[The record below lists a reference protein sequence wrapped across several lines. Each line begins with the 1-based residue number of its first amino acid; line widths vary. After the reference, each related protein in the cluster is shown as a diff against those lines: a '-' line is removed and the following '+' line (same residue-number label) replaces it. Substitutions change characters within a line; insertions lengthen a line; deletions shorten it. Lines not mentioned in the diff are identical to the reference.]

1 MHCQKTSGILW
12 QYTQRVARLRCTS
25 KKYSCVVSSFLP
37 DQQLPSGN
45 LVSHVFADAA
55 KWNDRIAT
63 ECASTGRRYTYAQLL
78 DRVARW
84 SGMLRELGVGRGDV
98 VAVAL
103 PNCPEYPIVYFGTLA
118 LGATVTPVNITYTA
132 EEIARQLK
140 DSNTKVLVGD
150 ALLSPTLGAALD
162 LYRKPTPL
170 VTNGHASSPESISL
184 RQVLEDPSVPFVDPV
199 ELTGKETA
207 MLPYS
212 SGTTGNPKGV
222 IVSHNSLSANMT
234 IFRQL
239 SSVEQTTGTQQDI
252 SLAVVP
258 FSHMFGFGCGMIY
271 LLRDGAKVVTAPR
284 FDSKTFVDSISK
296 HKVTLL
302 YSVPPI
308 LNFLKVSPAATPEA
322 LGTLR
327 AIVNSA
333 APAAPSTVDAL
344 MDKLGPTAG
353 FQDGYGMT
361 ECNFLTMVPFGE
373 TRSGTIGKLLPN
385 VKAKVIDTATGEP
398 LGPLADGELCFKTPS
413 VMDGYYNNAAATAEA
428 VDEEGWLHSGDV
440 GRYDED
446 GFLAIVGRTKELI
459 KVKGLQ
465 VSPSELEDV
474 ILQHPEVVDAG
485 VVGVEHD
492 RMGEAPRAFV
502 ATKKPIPE
510 EEIHKFLEPRVAP
523 HKRLAGGVFFVDELP
538 RSAAGKLL
546 RKELKKLR

>member
-239 SSVEQTTGTQQDI
+239 SSVEQTTEYTEIRRHKRQI
-252 SLAVVP
+252 KSEEKMEHAARHIPRCCALLPYVWVRV
-258 FSHMFGFGCGMIY
+258 CGHDY

-344 MDKLGPTAG
+344 MDKLSPTAG

-474 ILQHPEVVDAG
+474 ILQHPEVVD
-485 VVGVEHD
+485 VVE
-492 RMGEAPRAFV
+492 
-502 ATKKPIPE
+502 
-510 EEIHKFLEPRVAP
+510 FLEPRVAP

>member
-1 MHCQKTSGILW
+1 MLYQKTSGILR
-12 QYTQRVARLRCTS
+12 QYTQRVARLSGTS
-25 KKYSCVVSSFLP
+25 KTYSCVVSSFLP
-37 DQQLPSGN
+37 DLQLPSGN
-45 LVSHVFADAA
+45 LVNHVFADAS

-78 DRVARW
+78 DRMARW
-84 SGMLRELGVGRGDV
+84 SGMLRKLGVGRGDV

-118 LGATVTPVNITYTA
+118 LGATVTPVNISYTA

-140 DSNTKVLVGD
+140 DSDTKVLVGD
-150 ALLSPTLGAALD
+150 ALLSPTLSAALD
-162 LYRKPTPL
+162 LHRKPTPL
-170 VTNGHASSPESISL
+170 IMNGLPSSPKSISL

-222 IVSHNSLSANMT
+222 IVSHNSLTANMT

-271 LLRDGAKVVTAPR
+271 LLRDGVKVVTTPR

-322 LGTLR
+322 LGSLR

-333 APAAPSTVDAL
+333 APAAPSTVDSL
-344 MDKLGPTAG
+344 MDKLSPTAG

-373 TRSGTIGKLLPN
+373 SRSGTIGKLLPN
-385 VKAKVIDTATGEP
+385 VKAKVIDTATGEL
-398 LGPLADGELCFKTPS
+398 LGPLEDGELCFKSPS
-413 VMDGYYNNAAATAEA
+413 VMDGYYNNAAATAKTFDA
-428 VDEEGWLHSGDV
+428 EGWLRSGDV
-440 GRYDED
+440 GRYHED
-446 GFLAIVGRTKELI
+446 GFFSIVGRTKELI

-502 ATKKPIPE
+502 VTRKRIPE

-523 HKRLAGGVFFVDELP
+523 HKRLAGGVFFVDQLP

-546 RKELKKLR
+546 RKELKSLR

>member
-258 FSHMFGFGCGMIY
+258 FSHMFGFGCAGMTTSCGMGRRSSLRPVIVS
-271 LLRDGAKVVTAPR
+271 LLHSPS
-284 FDSKTFVDSISK
+284 FSSLSSLHSSLPIM
-296 HKVTLL
+296 VTLL

-344 MDKLGPTAG
+344 MDKLSPTAG

-413 VMDGYYNNAAATAEA
+413 
-428 VDEEGWLHSGDV
+428 EGWLHSGDV

-474 ILQHPEVVDAG
+474 ILQHPEVVD
-485 VVGVEHD
+485 VVEHD
-492 RMGEAPRAFV
+492 RMGE
-502 ATKKPIPE
+502 
-510 EEIHKFLEPRVAP
+510 
-523 HKRLAGGVFFVDELP
+523 GGVRGHQEAHPGGGNPQVPGAKGRAAQEAGWRSFLRGRAAQVCGGEASQKGTQEAQIRPLEAELV
-538 RSAAGKLL
+538 SL
-546 RKELKKLR
+546 